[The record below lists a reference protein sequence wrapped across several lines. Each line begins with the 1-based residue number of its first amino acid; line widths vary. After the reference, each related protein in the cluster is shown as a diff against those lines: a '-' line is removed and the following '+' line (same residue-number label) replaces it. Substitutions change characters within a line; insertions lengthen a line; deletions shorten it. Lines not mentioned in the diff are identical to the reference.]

1 MKKLNPFACLL
12 AAVLILT
19 VLSGCSKK
27 KEPPYED
34 DLILVEGAAFTM
46 GTDKYPNRGYKHNA
60 HAAEVS
66 SFYVAATEVTQEQ
79 YEEIMGTNPS
89 FYQGDSKG
97 KKAYKEEEQGKRPV
111 ERLTWYEA
119 VMYCNKLSVAK
130 GLKPVY
136 SKVVDDKDETD
147 VDLWGEVPEKGSKDW
162 NAIKWDRKANGYRLL
177 TEAEWEFAARGGA
190 LTLESS
196 DEDEALYA
204 DYTDSAWG
212 ADNSRSLTHQVAL
225 KQANELGLYDMVGNV
240 WEWCWD
246 WFSESYY
253 KKESAS
259 EKDAAGPESADY
271 RVVRGGSWEDDTDSF
286 LMAVT
291 GRGSSSPHLPSRR
304 VVFRICRNAATGK

>member
-1 MKKLNPFACLL
+1 MKKFNPFAGLV
-12 AAVLILT
+12 AVALILCAF
-19 VLSGCSKK
+19 SGCK
-27 KEPPYED
+27 KEPAYQD
-34 DLILVEGAAFTM
+34 GLILVEGAAFTM
-46 GTDKYPNRGYKHNA
+46 GTDQYASRGYNHNA
-60 HAAEVS
+60 HPAEVS
-66 SFYVAATEVTQEQ
+66 SFYVAATEVTQEE

-89 FYQGDSKG
+89 FYQGESKG

-111 ERLTWYEA
+111 ERLSWYEA

-136 SKVVDDKDETD
+136 SKDVDGKAETN

-190 LTLESS
+190 SAVESEENIFS
-196 DEDEALYA
+196 DGYV
-204 DYTDSAWG
+204 DYAWG
-212 ADNSRSLTHQVAL
+212 EDNSRSLTHQVAL
-225 KQANELGLYDMVGNV
+225 KKANELGLYDMIGNV

-253 KKESAS
+253 KKEAAS
-259 EKDAAGPESADY
+259 VKDAAGPDSADY
-271 RVVRGGSWEDDTDSF
+271 RVVRGGSWEDDADSYI
-286 LMAVT
+286 MTVT

-304 VVFRICRNAATGK
+304 VGFRIARNAK